1 MFDNIPKLLKD
12 LNIWLCYDV
21 RDKDY
26 YKTLSDTAI
35 KQNKACPRDL
45 KGRKTSTL
53 KRLFTFKECLNSI
66 KEGYN
71 TGVGIVLKNGL
82 VCIDYDN
89 CIDRIETD
97 GKYGFKRVIF
107 KKEVADRITSDIN
120 LINSYTEI
128 SPSQKGIHIYLIA
141 NTKINA
147 KNDKIEIYNNKFIRL
162 TGDTYNDFIFNEV
175 LDRSQE
181 LDELIN
187 KYGLQ
192 RKKDIKDKSILNST
206 DNIYNDMMLK
216 EFKGLKN
223 RYDNDDDI
231 LNTMFKS
238 KKGEFLKGLYYNT
251 LSDADI
257 KRAKDKDIIDTSNSG
272 KAITLIFHLLHY
284 CYGDIKAVKRLFKKS
299 ALCKDDYLKLKYRQ
313 NTTDKIDAHFIPYA
327 IINYKNYKS

>member
-1 MFDNIPKLLKD
+1 MFDNIPSLLKN
-12 LNIWLCYDV
+12 LNIWLCYDA

-35 KQNKACPRDL
+35 KQNKGCPRDL

-53 KRLFTFKECLNSI
+53 KRLYTFNECLESI

-82 VCIDYDN
+82 ICIDYDN

-97 GKYGFKRVIF
+97 GNYGFKRVIF
-107 KKEVADRITSDIN
+107 KKEVADRIQRDIN

-128 SPSQKGIHIYLIA
+128 SPSKKGIHIYLIA
-141 NTKINA
+141 NTKINVKTDA
-147 KNDKIEIYNNKFIRL
+147 IEIYNNKFIRL

-187 KYGLQ
+187 LYGLQ
-192 RKKDIKDKSILNST
+192 HKKDINDKSALKST
-206 DNIYNDMMLK
+206 DNIYNDMMQT
-216 EFKGLKN
+216 EFNYLTNKYK
-223 RYDNDDDI
+223 DADI
-231 LNTMFKS
+231 LNTMFNS
-238 KKGEFLKGLYYNT
+238 KKGEYLKGLYYNT

-257 KRAKDKDIIDTSNSG
+257 KKAKDKDNIDTSNSG
-272 KAITLIFHLLHY
+272 KAITLIMYLLDFS
-284 CYGDIKAVKRLFKKS
+284 YGDLKAVKRLFKKS

-313 NTTDKIDAHFIPYA
+313 NTADKIDAHFIPYA
-327 IINYKNYKS
+327 IIQYKNYRL